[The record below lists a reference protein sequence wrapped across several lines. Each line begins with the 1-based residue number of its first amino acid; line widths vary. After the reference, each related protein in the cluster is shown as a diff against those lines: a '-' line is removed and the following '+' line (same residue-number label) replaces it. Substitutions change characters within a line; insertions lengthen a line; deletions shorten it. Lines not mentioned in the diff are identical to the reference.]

1 MPYEAPKQL
10 QMELP
15 MPNRDKELV
24 QEAKSLHPFR
34 IPTPEEERAAA
45 TLSAFIQEFVECR
58 VIFEERNAIYKN
70 TFEVLGLQGT
80 VVTLIGDCYR
90 LRNMILKTP
99 DHGQQY
105 KEQIEDKLRDV
116 VNQAL
121 ISLMMLH
128 DDNFTGKE

>member
-1 MPYEAPKQL
+1 
-10 QMELP
+10 

-24 QEAKSLHPFR
+24 QEAKSLHPYAL
-34 IPTPEEERAAA
+34 PTPEEARFHKTAV
-45 TLSAFIQEFVECR
+45 AFKEEFSHCED
-58 VIFEERNAIYKN
+58 IFLERNAIYKN

-105 KEQIEDKLRDV
+105 KEQIEDKLMDV
-116 VNQAL
+116 VNQAI

-128 DDNFTGKE
+128 QNNFTGKD

>member
-1 MPYEAPKQL
+1 MPYQAMDP
-10 QMELP
+10 MERP
-15 MPNRDKELV
+15 MPNRDRELV
-24 QEAKSLHPFR
+24 AEARNLH
-34 IPTPEEERAAA
+34 IPPMTPEEERRAA

-58 VIFEERNAIYKN
+58 VIFEERNAVYKN

-80 VVTLIGDCYR
+80 IVTLIGDCYR

-105 KEQIEDKLRDV
+105 KEQIEDKLIDV

-128 DDNFTGKE
+128 QDNYTGKD